1 MGKHK
6 PAEIRVGDLVQSVD
20 GRDRKRV
27 FLVLELDESRPL
39 SPVVIA
45 NGSLR
50 KKEDRKHKN
59 PGHLR
64 VIGALD
70 KSDIEKPLEDLSDGE
85 IAEICKNHDFGEKT
99 SENPLDKQP
108 KYII

>member
-1 MGKHK
+1 MGRKQ
-6 PAEIRVGDLVQSVD
+6 AEIRVGDVVRSTD

-27 FLVLELDESRPL
+27 FLVTEIDENNSTA
-39 SPVVIA
+39 PVVIA

-50 KKEDRKHKN
+50 KIADRKHKN

-70 KSDIEKPLEDLSDGE
+70 KSDIEKPVQSLSDGE
-85 IAEICKNHDFGEKT
+85 IAEICQNHDF
-99 SENPLDKQP
+99 Q
-108 KYII
+108 

>member
-6 PAEIRVGDLVQSVD
+6 PTEIRVGDLVQSTY

-27 FLVLELDESRPL
+27 FLVTELDPDNPTA
-39 SPVVIA
+39 PVVIA

-50 KKEDRKHKN
+50 KTADRKHKN

-70 KSDIEKPLEDLSDGE
+70 KSDIGKPLTSLSDGE
-85 IAEICKNHDFGEKT
+85 IAEICQNHDFGAKT

>member
-6 PAEIRVGDLVQSVD
+6 TTEIRVGDIVQSAC

-27 FLVLELDESRPL
+27 FLVVETDADNPTA
-39 SPVVIA
+39 PVVIA

-50 KKEDRKHKN
+50 KKGDRKHKN
-59 PGHLR
+59 PGHLK

-70 KSDIEKPLEDLSDGE
+70 KSDIMTMIQNLSDGE
-85 IAEICKNHDFGEKT
+85 IAEICQNHDFGTKT
-99 SENPLDKQP
+99 SGNTLDKPP
-108 KYII
+108 KNII

>member
-6 PAEIRVGDLVQSVD
+6 PAEIRVGDIVQSTY

-27 FLVLELDESRPL
+27 FLVTALDSDNPTA
-39 SPVVIA
+39 PVVIA

-50 KKEDRKHKN
+50 KIADRKHKN

-70 KSDIEKPLEDLSDGE
+70 KSDIGKPLTSLSDGE
-85 IAEICKNHDFGEKT
+85 IAEICQNHDFGAKM

>member
-6 PAEIRVGDLVQSVD
+6 QTEIRVGDLVQSTD

-27 FLVLELDESRPL
+27 FLVLEVDESRPL

-50 KKEDRKHKN
+50 KKADRKKKI
-59 PGHLR
+59 P
-64 VIGALD
+64 
-70 KSDIEKPLEDLSDGE
+70 DI
-85 IAEICKNHDFGEKT
+85 
-99 SENPLDKQP
+99 
-108 KYII
+108 

>member
-6 PAEIRVGDLVQSVD
+6 TTEIRVGDIVQSVC

-27 FLVLELDESRPL
+27 FLVVETDADNPTA
-39 SPVVIA
+39 PVVIA

-50 KKEDRKHKN
+50 KKGDRKHKN

-70 KSDIEKPLEDLSDGE
+70 KSDIGKPLTSLSDGE
-85 IAEICKNHDFGEKT
+85 IAEICQNHDFGAKT

>member
-1 MGKHK
+1 MGKSK
-6 PAEIRVGDLVQSVD
+6 AEIRVGDLVQSMD

-27 FLVLELDESRPL
+27 FLVTEIDGSRPL

-50 KKEDRKHKN
+50 KKADRKHKN

-70 KSDIEKPLEDLSDGE
+70 KSDIGKPVECLSDGE
-85 IAEICKNHDFGEKT
+85 IAEICQRHDF
-99 SENPLDKQP
+99 L
-108 KYII
+108 

>member
-1 MGKHK
+1 MGRKQ
-6 PAEIRVGDLVQSVD
+6 AEIRVGDVVRSTD

-27 FLVLELDESRPL
+27 FLVLEIDENSPL

-45 NGSLR
+45 NGQLR
-50 KKEDRKHKN
+50 KIAGRKHKN
-59 PGHLR
+59 PGHLQ
-64 VIGALD
+64 VIGHLD
-70 KSDIEKPLEDLSDGE
+70 KSDIDKPVECLSDGE
-85 IAEICKNHDFGEKT
+85 IAEICQNHDFGAKM

>member
-6 PAEIRVGDLVQSVD
+6 PTEIRVGDIVQSTC

-27 FLVLELDESRPL
+27 FLVVEIDTDNPTA
-39 SPVVIA
+39 PVVIA

-50 KKEDRKHKN
+50 IKGDRKHKN

-70 KSDIEKPLEDLSDGE
+70 KSNIMTSIQNLSDSE
-85 IAEICKNHDFGEKT
+85 IAEICQNHDFGAKT
-99 SENPLDKQP
+99 SVNTLDKP
-108 KYII
+108 PENII

>member
-6 PAEIRVGDLVQSVD
+6 PAEIRVGDLVQSTD
-20 GRDRKRV
+20 GRDRKRI
-27 FLVLELDESRPL
+27 FLVTGLDASNPTA
-39 SPVVIA
+39 PVVIA
-45 NGSLR
+45 SGSLR
-50 KKEDRKHKN
+50 KKADRKHKN

-70 KSDIEKPLEDLSDGE
+70 KSDIEKPLGDLSDGE
-85 IAEICKNHDFGEKT
+85 IAEICKNHDFGAKT

>member
-1 MGKHK
+1 MGKRK
-6 PAEIRVGDLVQSVD
+6 PAEIRVGDLVQSTD

-27 FLVLELDESRPL
+27 FLVVEMDAANPL
-39 SPVVIA
+39 APVVIA

-50 KKEDRKHKN
+50 KIADRKHKN

-70 KSDIEKPLEDLSDGE
+70 KSDIERPLTSLSDGE
-85 IAEICKNHDFGEKT
+85 IAEICQNHDFGAKM

>member
-6 PAEIRVGDLVQSVD
+6 PTEIRVGDLVQSTY

-27 FLVLELDESRPL
+27 FLVTGLDPDNPTA
-39 SPVVIA
+39 PVVIA

-50 KKEDRKHKN
+50 KTADRKHKN

-70 KSDIEKPLEDLSDGE
+70 KSDTDKPAESLSDGE
-85 IAEICKNHDFGEKT
+85 IAEICQNHDFGAKT
-99 SENPLDKQP
+99 R
-108 KYII
+108 